1 MAIGYREDPTTSN
14 FLKSKGGHIR
24 HIVTYLNN
32 LLALSTT
39 NILLKGLDRL
49 PNFVA
54 QVPLEASR
62 SEWDMFP
69 APANL
74 IGLSFPRLLW
84 KLLRSRARNACVN
97 TCQDTFY
104 RDILPLQWRLLM
116 FHRCFRKTIGRCIQ
130 KVIQNVG
137 LDTLCTSLSQVPK
150 EG

>member
-62 SEWDMFP
+62 SEWDR
-69 APANL
+69 AL
-74 IGLSFPRLLW
+74 IPKAFVKVVEEQSEKCLCQHM
-84 KLLRSRARNACVN
+84 SRH
-97 TCQDTFY
+97 
-104 RDILPLQWRLLM
+104 ILPGYSAAPVATT
-116 FHRCFRKTIGRCIQ
+116 H
-130 KVIQNVG
+130 V
-137 LDTLCTSLSQVPK
+137 S
-150 EG
+150 